1 MKRYNMFDNNVLFTN
16 TNAPD
21 VIELKG
27 ISQKYNGNSN
37 YVIQDLNM
45 LIEDTSENGKFIV
58 ILGVSGCGK
67 STLLRYISGL
77 QKPTSGEVFI
87 NGKPIE
93 KNIKVGMVFQQ
104 YSSFP
109 WLSVLDNVALGL
121 QFKGVSKKKRHEK
134 AMEMIKLVGL
144 DGHENKYAKYP
155 TLSGGQLQR
164 VAIARSLVAAPE
176 ILLMDEPFGALDVNT
191 RLKMQDLLCEI
202 WSKIHTTIIFVTHD
216 ISEAV
221 YLGDEIFFMR
231 ANPGKIVQKMTVDLP
246 YGRSAELKRTPKFQN
261 IVYEVED
268 VLVNIQKHID
278 DEKKN
283 EIKPEEKPTEVINE
297 QPNSTSVASS
307 GSEAAPGLGNDLFR
321 TH

>member
-1 MKRYNMFDNNVLFTN
+1 MYNNNVIFTN

-27 ISQKYNGNSN
+27 VSQKYNGSSN

-77 QKPTSGEVFI
+77 QKPTSGEVLI

-93 KNIKVGMVFQQ
+93 KDIKVGMVFQQ

-121 QFKGVSKKKRHEK
+121 QFKGVSKKERHEK

-144 DGHENKYAKYP
+144 EGHEGKFAKYP

-164 VAIARSLVAAPE
+164 VAIARSLVSAPE

-202 WSKIHTTIIFVTHD
+202 WSKIRTTIIFVTHD

-231 ANPGKIVQKMTVDLP
+231 ANPGKIVRKMTVDLP
-246 YGRSAELKRTPKFQN
+246 YGRSAELKRTPKFQS

-268 VLVNIQKHID
+268 VLIGIQNHID
-278 DEKKN
+278 EEKKN
-283 EIKPEEKPTEVINE
+283 GINKPEEKPTEVINE
-297 QPNSTSVASS
+297 QPSSTSTADH
-307 GSEAAPGLGNDLFR
+307 GSEAAPGPGNDLFR